1 MIRRLRIKFV
11 CVNMALV
18 TAMLCAILA
27 VVLHTT
33 RAGLAAESMR
43 AMEAAAVDPPGAGRP
58 GAPGGGPRIR
68 CFTLQRG
75 PDGSLLASGDLPDNG
90 DPPDEAWLRQVL
102 EAALERGVP
111 SGLLEDYGLRYCL
124 AGPPDRQKLVF
135 ADAAGEL
142 AAMASLERSCLLV
155 GCLGFLGFLGL
166 SLLLSRWAVGPVDQ
180 AWRRQR
186 QFVADASHELKTPLS
201 VLLTNA
207 ELLGMPEQTAADRAR
222 YGENIL
228 TAARQMRSLV
238 ENLLDLARMDGA
250 QAAAMEPVDLGEA
263 VTGALL
269 PFEPVLFE
277 AGLTLVSQVE
287 ENLWVRGNRE
297 QLGQVVDILLDNA
310 RKYAAP
316 GSQVDLR
323 LARAGRSCLL
333 RVTTAGEPLSRR
345 QRQDVFK
352 RFYRA
357 DPARGREGGYG
368 LGLSIAQSIVQAHRG
383 SIWAESGGGVNAFLV
398 RLPLCGACP
407 DGREG

>member
-43 AMEAAAVDPPGAGRP
+43 AMQTAALEPPEANRP
-58 GAPGGGPRIR
+58 HSGPGGGPRIR

-75 PDGSLLASGDLPDNG
+75 PDGSLLASGDLFGPS

-102 EAALERGVP
+102 EAALAEGEP
-111 SGLLEDYGLRYCL
+111 SGLLEAYGLRYCL
-124 AGPPDRQKLVF
+124 AGPPDRQRLVF

-142 AAMASLERSCLLV
+142 AAMGSLERSCLLV

-166 SLLLSRWAVGPVDQ
+166 SLLLARWAVGPVDQ

-201 VLLTNA
+201 VILTNA
-207 ELLGMPEQTAADRAR
+207 ELLAMPDQTAADRDR
-222 YGENIL
+222 YGQNIL
-228 TAARQMRSLV
+228 TVARQMRSLV
-238 ENLLDLARMDGA
+238 ERLLELARLDGP
-250 QAAAMEPVDLGEA
+250 QATPMEPVDLGE
-263 VTGALL
+263 VVSGALL
-269 PFEPVLFE
+269 PFEPVFFE
-277 AGLTLVSQVE
+277 AGLTLASEVE

-316 GSQVDLR
+316 GSRADLR
-323 LARAGRSCLL
+323 LARTGRSCLL

-357 DPARGREGGYG
+357 DPARGREGGCG
-368 LGLSIAQSIVQAHRG
+368 LGLSIAQGIVQAHRG
-383 SIWAESGGGVNAFLV
+383 GIWAESGGGVNAFVV
-398 RLPLCGACP
+398 RLPLCPRAL
-407 DGREG
+407 